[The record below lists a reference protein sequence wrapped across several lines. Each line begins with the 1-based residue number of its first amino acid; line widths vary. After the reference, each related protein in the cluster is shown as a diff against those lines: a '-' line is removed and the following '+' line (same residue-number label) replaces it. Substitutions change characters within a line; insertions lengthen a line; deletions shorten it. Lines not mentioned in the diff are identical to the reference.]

1 MRIQHTTYR
10 KIIALLILLSSV
22 SSLFAQSKTYHV
34 TAEATSGGDGLS
46 WDKAITLTEALN
58 LAKAGDEIWVK
69 GYEDIT
75 GHIYKAPE
83 GGFVLPSGVAMYGG
97 FEGKETNK
105 NALPTGRHKY
115 QMKYQTALV
124 GDINTNDKASQ
135 QLIIYP
141 ENTTRTDNATHV
153 LTLQMG
159 VTPGNT
165 NENNAPTI
173 VSGFLIAAGNASGEN
188 TSANG
193 RGGGIYVVNNSNGGN
208 AQSRFFRI
216 SQCNF
221 ANNYGMRGGAIYV
234 DKSCTNPQ
242 SAISYCSFFNN
253 VAGKRGTSENEG
265 GGMWIDGTATVYN
278 CNINNNTNGGIRL
291 SKTSKIVNCS
301 VIANTVSAVD
311 LTAAGASGSDGG
323 GAVYNTV
330 LWHCTTLCK
339 NDTRPVF
346 KSCAFS
352 EVESADGKDANG
364 NVRISIQNHTTKPA
378 PWFVQSVVNL
388 GYDFSF
394 SSNLKQL
401 INTSFRFE
409 ETSALYGAGDLQYY
423 QNYIEKSNL
432 EATGSTDVRGKKR
445 YESSSIDIGAYEY
458 ERLMA
463 GRIRYVMQ
471 NRQGTGDGSSWA
483 NAMDDIQKA
492 INDLAE
498 DANGMKG
505 EVWVAEGT
513 YEIKNRIAEAQNAP
527 TSLLM
532 KDGISVY
539 GSFKGNET
547 SRAQRIA
554 ASTDLKEP
562 WSWHYKSTIKGNGYE
577 STTWSPTDEEWKVTS
592 SSYHVVWF
600 APLPDG
606 GQAFSDNVYLEGFII
621 EGGAYQE
628 TNDKKFEPDCGAGVY
643 MNDPNAKLRYC
654 IVRNCNPGI
663 KDTENKTPRGGG
675 IYCRNGMTEGNLV
688 YNCSAY
694 MGGGIYIDDA
704 GFVTR
709 SMVTNCSANMGAG
722 VYLKGDATDPNKAYY
737 QILATSVV
745 SNNTSTRNGAV
756 YVDGHGLVINNTI
769 TNNYTTN
776 TSDAADKESSN
787 TGGVYIKKKGL
798 IANNIIWNNSLLQ
811 STSNSNHQAARAQ
824 VYAASPTKETVQ
836 FYNNAISD
844 VNAAIWN
851 NTYQV
856 GTTAINNYYS
866 GMGFEQIQGTQFSTK
881 EDFNNKRGVITD
893 KTEVDYFWEVK
904 QGTRLRNIGISYAL
918 LPSAYL
924 YQPQIDLNGKPFS
937 FTPSTGAYMPDN
949 HDIVFELNTTAKRL
963 RIYYDRSRELV
974 EGTGQS
980 WEKSYTSSAVDEV
993 IDYLATI
1000 QDGDTVNVVEKGSTT
1015 KTKFTINKADGYQF
1029 EICAREGIFAPKTAY
1044 VNEESDAKS
1053 CTFRIQPTVLPLTL
1067 YAGYPAYSEKKNPD
1081 DSDRNPILYRTEVNG
1096 NMEGS
1101 ELSDGLYHLVRIEAG
1116 ANVTID
1122 GYVFTHAYAAG
1133 KAYMPYGG
1141 GALIGSVDQINDPT
1155 TVKFKNCIFE
1165 NNTAMNGAALATM
1178 PDAENV
1184 NLELENCVI
1193 NNNTSKDL
1201 HNQNPSEL
1209 PSIIYLNKS
1218 NGSNNSLTL
1227 NHVSIINNEG
1237 VAPDYNLVQQTSYA
1251 VGNKLYI
1258 NGAWEGSKCNNT
1270 IDINT
1275 LGKDGAMNFSNP
1287 TKEVGAKMVGNVY
1300 FGGYAAFRPL
1310 TSSIEAGKII
1320 NSAASSTTTK
1330 DMTGEERNLGGAP
1343 DLGAYEAL
1351 LPKDG
1356 HVIYVRSY
1364 NTEWIENN
1372 ATDKEQ
1378 IDGSPNFNLLNDD
1391 TSGKVYNGTSWDAAI
1406 HGNAVCDLNQL
1417 EANDNNFYIRLED
1430 GKMMA
1435 ATKDVR
1441 AYSVYQK
1448 PTSWKNNTGIYADN
1462 YYGPISGH
1470 YSHFMVNGFIN
1481 DYLKDNTNADLY
1493 WNVYQGNTNHKDK
1506 YSDKDFNL
1514 INNDR
1519 KERYV
1524 SGLQFAV
1531 EKAAKYN
1538 EEHKNESGFIPKE
1551 VWVGAGVYT
1560 DYKGFVIRNGVKVY
1574 GGFPHEGNPNMDDR
1588 LPLLSQYIPARGDKK
1603 DKKKSDYET
1612 ILQIRKES
1620 PVKRDN
1626 NDVLQ
1631 HNMETE
1637 INNRNVE
1644 RHYVLY
1650 QPDVCVP
1657 TWHVVGDSSTITQ
1670 ANSYRFIKNNSSHPY
1685 YENYQGNS
1693 ANAPYNVNIYKQ
1705 YENVKWD
1712 GFTIRHG
1719 YIINY
1724 QANRD
1729 GGPGVR
1735 VFDNVELE
1743 NLVIVN
1749 NLNHGYRV
1757 RGGGLYMD
1765 GQNSKISNSY
1775 QLNNYATNANSV
1787 SKAQVPDDTFKKNK
1801 SKYGNQDVYGGGAYM
1816 IVGTGFNMVVAKNR
1830 VMGTTESGGGI
1841 FIESATFYNNTVA
1854 YNMVENKNE
1863 GSGIMQWSNAETG
1876 INSSLSL
1883 YNCIIYGNIKR
1894 NGGTNYQ
1901 VGSTSVNTFKTP
1913 HSCYLPSCT
1922 DALNNIFKKDS
1933 KNIISSVNPFADGEN
1948 AKNTLDFRLAAE
1960 SKCLNAGTE
1969 DLKQN
1974 GEAKIASLPS
1984 KDMDF
1989 TNRIKDCTV
1998 DIGAYEADNTEN
2010 IAAEAKT
2017 NTAGIVDY
2025 IYYVTSNGY
2034 GNRSGDSPKNAACA
2048 DKLQS
2053 VLTAAGKLFEEKNKG
2068 ITDNAKKSKVY
2079 VKVAGYQADENGDR
2093 FVYHAN
2099 TLADPNDPQSYT
2111 FLIPN
2116 GVWLMGGYNEGT
2128 QKNGVPDPKTYN
2140 WDNDQRDCINE
2151 YQTLLS
2157 AKTEVKA
2164 GSTVTQ
2170 EVNGYHTVCFGK
2182 WPTGELDDY
2191 NTTAI
2196 EYRAVIDG
2204 CHLIDGNA
2212 SDVAGFKSM
2221 GGAAVVPKKAH
2232 VRNCLITG
2240 CEATKGGALSL
2251 LKGGMVS
2258 GSVILNNKAQE
2269 GGAIYAP
2276 RTTSQIEEEK
2286 DFHAYVISCTIVKN
2300 DATIGGGIY
2309 QEDNTL
2315 IGGNSVIW
2323 GNTAQT
2329 DNNISGKVDFL
2340 SEDYLQGTG
2349 SGSLTTQFYPYNYC
2363 FVEKMS
2369 LPANM
2374 MNTEMSSDWESYFK
2388 NQTYYVPRAYSPL
2401 IGNGVDKSYVEAWKD
2416 YGISDYDITGKTRT
2430 LSERQTA
2437 GAFALE
2443 LPIFDTTK
2451 LLKRLFVSQEGGEL
2465 VNDENIQK
2473 YYGRSFLTP
2482 FNSLDAALDYI
2493 KEAREKNVA
2502 TEATH
2507 FEILMTGGTYKPGKM
2522 RKDKDLSPDQN
2533 TIDRR
2538 LQSFTIPVNVDIFGS
2553 FSVNDPYSSTP
2564 VDPKTGKETGGKFT
2578 SLGDKTL
2585 EADGDIKTIL
2595 EDRNKDH
2602 MTDNNKNGLIEPWEF
2617 QNPTILSGDIKAS
2630 EKERNVYHVVY
2641 SNAESTGTSSSQNNE
2656 VVLDGITIMNGETMT
2671 ELKSIEGENKIA
2683 EIGRGGGI
2691 YTNRVNYTLNRCR
2704 LMKNSGLHGGAIYAN
2719 NASLDIIGSTISG
2732 NRDVSEKASQD
2743 KIALPGKGGAIYLY
2757 LTESKNGN
2765 LHIINSLLANNDVT
2779 CGKITSTESSQGGA
2793 IYIRRA
2799 DDASTMTAGYQD
2811 AYIVNSLIV
2820 NNKAK
2825 EDGAIHVENEVSGTI
2840 TPILYNT
2847 AIWGNESTGNS
2858 VLLKR
2863 EHMRNCAWDELPE
2876 STASTANDGNI
2887 KLNKENIA
2895 SDGPRFTEPTTI
2907 KGYEGYKLDAK
2918 WNPQAISVLTDAGD
2932 GKKKADDTYE
2942 KGKEGK
2948 YFDWWYKHEDRLDDY
2963 GYPSEYIRSANSSKE
2978 YFRYV
2983 GPKDEKGVVTEKPI
2997 DIGMY
3002 EFQYVL
3008 KFTDL
3013 ERVYIG
3019 MTQEGEGDGSS
3030 WANQST
3036 DLRGAIIAMANPSGN
3051 ASTGTGTGITSKRQ
3065 VFVRGGTYYSP
3076 TYSSGDAFSLFVNN
3090 ADKAQ
3095 YIESIELVGGCTG
3108 KKING
3113 KEEQDFSNPSVL
3125 VENPTKVNET
3135 KNLLNITTNGKP
3147 VTISGFTFINISN
3160 QEDYGVGINAVN
3172 NLTADGN
3179 TAATLKVHHC
3189 AFRYNNKAGMLA
3201 ENKDANSAL
3210 KLWNVLFADGKG
3222 DGIIINNGKS
3232 DITNATFVN
3241 NNGTAV
3247 STTSVYN
3254 SVAWKNKDQAKLNFK
3269 DHYNVI
3275 IDKNVVNGDVLNGPN
3290 FVDPEH
3296 GDYRIRPSLL
3306 LLNQGNNEK
3315 YCQAVGLTEAGHEID
3330 YPATLAAEKD
3340 LGNTA
3345 RLIGSNIDIGAYE
3358 CDTEMKSIIYVKSV
3372 LTNGTG
3378 ESWDNPTND
3387 LQGAI
3392 NLAELYAN
3400 KHAGEYGYVFVDRNL
3415 KADNVNISMPGVK
3428 MFGSMRE
3435 ETSSE
3440 TGTEAIVN
3448 DLLSQR
3454 KGIIESSSQ
3463 STINGLTL
3471 NNTTTGSET
3480 RMCLVDGFK
3489 VSGNVSLKGNSML
3502 STSIIDGNISGDA
3515 NGMLYNS
3522 LALGTVENV
3531 KSVNVTASG
3540 ALSSTTGS
3548 AANRA
3553 SVNTYNK
3560 PVNTYNKYVKDEYW
3574 KFQLDETSGD
3584 INANADATATNECI
3598 DKVMHRHDLAG
3609 NKRIRDNVDNGCFE
3623 TWYLTNDAEANMTDY
3638 PHGKSVV
3645 YVMTEDKEL
3654 KLDNGF
3660 YTETNPFCP
3669 GFLLLKHHAGLR
3681 GNNSYVNLTNFAV
3694 ERNLKKGTNF
3704 FSMPFKATKMEVSG
3718 FENPETSGVIA
3729 YYYNAATRAKYDY
3742 KFGKTNSEAWIRGV
3756 DNQRNFTAGFR
3767 MDATEAK
3774 TVRFYGTS
3782 YTEKDGR
3789 TNRSLLD
3796 KITLVQNN
3804 NQQPWSSSNGGG
3816 LKFTHKENM
3825 GWNLFGSPYL
3835 CAMNYSDMEYG
3846 RVIYQYDDN
3855 DKDKGNDND
3864 NDNDNDNGIYKA
3876 INTDGIKTGYI
3887 PAMDAVFTQT
3897 ATLDNSEIVIVEH
3910 SPARAKTAYQATK
3923 ALNIAITQNDR
3934 ISRASNG
3941 SPVDDQ
3947 LQLNAVP
3954 AQEAK
3959 SDFDLGSDGVKWMT
3973 SQNAQIYA
3981 TRNGGRYSLLSAISI
3996 DAEQSI
4002 GISLPETG
4010 EYTISIPEE
4019 CDASEYETVWLK
4031 DKETGKAID
4040 LKEGDYRFHASQA
4053 GEQNHRFTISF
4064 NRMATDM
4071 KSDISIQSI
4080 GFRTIVLKGLQ
4091 PNDLISVYA
4100 ADGVLALQKKAKA
4113 EKEQVRTAIQG
4124 NVIVEVTRGGKQ
4136 MAVRK
4141 IALK

>member
-1 MRIQHTTYR
+1 MRKLYPTYC
-10 KIIALLILLSSV
+10 KLIATLLLLGCSIALS
-22 SSLFAQSKTYHV
+22 AQGKTYHV
-34 TAEATSGGDGLS
+34 KVKSEITASGGDGLS
-46 WDKAITLTEALN
+46 WENAITLENALS

-97 FEGKETNK
+97 FAGEETIK
-105 NALPTGRHKY
+105 NDLPTGRHKY

-124 GDINTNDKASQ
+124 GDIATNDKASQ

-141 ENTTRTDNATHV
+141 ENTTRSDNAPHV

-159 VTPGNT
+159 VTKDNT
-165 NENNAPTI
+165 NDGNKPTI
-173 VSGFLIAAGNASGEN
+173 VSGFLIAAGNAKGAN

-193 RGGGIYVVNNSNGGN
+193 RGGGIYVVNNSNDGN

-234 DKSCTNPQ
+234 DNSCTNQQ
-242 SAISYCSFFNN
+242 SAISYCSIFNN

-291 SKTSKIVNCS
+291 SNTSKIVNCS

-311 LTAAGASGSDGG
+311 LTTAGASGSDGG

-364 NVRISIQNHTTKPA
+364 NVHISIQNHTTKPA

-513 YEIKNRIAEAQNAP
+513 YKIKNRIAEAQNAP

-539 GSFKGNET
+539 GSFKGDEK
-547 SRAQRIA
+547 SRADRIA

-628 TNDKKFEPDCGAGVY
+628 TNDKKFKPDCGAGVY

-663 KDTENKTPRGGG
+663 KDTKNKTPRGGG

-866 GMGFEQIQGTQFSTK
+866 GMGFKQGGADTPFYTT
-881 EDFNNKRGVITD
+881 ENFNNKRGVITD
-893 KTEVDYFWEVK
+893 KTKINYFWELK

-949 HDIVFELNTTAKRL
+949 HDIVFELNKATKRL

-1000 QDGDTVNVVEKGSTT
+1000 QDGEKVNVVEKGSTT
-1015 KTKFTINKADGYQF
+1015 KTEFTINKADGYQF

-1081 DSDRNPILYRTEVNG
+1081 DSDRNPTLYRTEVNG
-1096 NMEGS
+1096 NIEGS
-1101 ELSDGLYHLVRIEAG
+1101 ELSDGLYHLIRIEAG

-1122 GYVFTHAYAAG
+1122 GYAFSHAYAAG

-1155 TVKFKNCIFE
+1155 TVKFRNCIFE

-1300 FGGYAAFRPL
+1300 YGGYAFFRPL

-1320 NSAASSTTTK
+1320 NSAASSKTTK

-1351 LPKDG
+1351 LPENG
-1356 HVIYVRSY
+1356 RVIYVRSY

-1378 IDGSPNFNLLNDD
+1378 IDGSPNFDLLNDD
-1391 TSGKVYNGTSWDAAI
+1391 TSGKVYNGTSWDTAI

-1417 EANDNNFYIRLED
+1417 EANDNNFYVRLAD

-1435 ATKDVR
+1435 ATKNESG
-1441 AYSVYQK
+1441 AYSDYQK

-1560 DYKGFVIRNGVKVY
+1560 DYKGFVIRDGVKVY

-1620 PVKRDN
+1620 PVYRDN

-1631 HNMETE
+1631 HNMKTE
-1637 INNRNVE
+1637 IDTRKVE

-1685 YENYQGNS
+1685 YANYQGNS

-1922 DALNNIFKKDS
+1922 DELNKIFKKDQ
-1933 KNIISSVNPFADGEN
+1933 KNIISSVNPFADGDN

-2034 GNRSGDSPKNAACA
+2034 GNRSGNSPANAACA

-2053 VLTAAGKLFEEKNKG
+2053 VLTAAGKLFEEKNKD
-2068 ITDNAKKSKVY
+2068 ITDNNKKSKVS

-2140 WDNDQRDCINE
+2140 WDNDQRNCISE
-2151 YQTLLS
+2151 YQTILS

-2212 SDVAGFKSM
+2212 SDKAGFKSM

-2251 LKGGMVS
+2251 LKGSMVS

-2286 DFHAYVISCTIVKN
+2286 DFHAYVISCTITKN
-2300 DATIGGGIY
+2300 KATIGGGIY

-2329 DNNISGKVDFL
+2329 DNNISGKVDIL

-2349 SGSLTTQFYPYNYC
+2349 SLTTKFYPYNYC

-2374 MNTEMSSDWESYFK
+2374 MNTEMTSDWESYFK
-2388 NQTYYVPRAYSPL
+2388 DQNYYVPRAYSPL

-2416 YGISDYDITGKTRT
+2416 YGISDYDITGKTRAM
-2430 LSERQTA
+2430 SERQTA

-2443 LPIFDTTK
+2443 LPTFDKNK
-2451 LLKRLFVSQEGGEL
+2451 LLTRLFVSQEGGEL
-2465 VNDENIQK
+2465 VYDADIQK

-2493 KEAREKNVA
+2493 NEAREKKVA

-2522 RKDKDLSPDQN
+2522 RKKENISTGQTN
-2533 TIDRR
+2533 IDRR
-2538 LQSFTIPVNVDIFGS
+2538 LQSFTIPANVDIFGS
-2553 FSVNDPYSSTP
+2553 FSVEDNYSS
-2564 VDPKTGKETGGKFT
+2564 DPEGTAEAQRFT
-2578 SLGDKTL
+2578 SLGNKTL
-2585 EADGDIKTIL
+2585 RPNLDIKVIL
-2595 EDRNKDH
+2595 SERNKNH
-2602 MTDNNKNGLIEPWEF
+2602 MADNNKNGLIEPWEF

-2630 EKERNVYHVVY
+2630 ETERNVYHVVY
-2641 SNAESTGTSSSQNNE
+2641 SNAKSSLNNE

-2671 ELKSIEGENKIA
+2671 ELKTMEGVDEEVA

-2691 YTNRVNYTLNRCR
+2691 YTNRMNYTLNRCR

-2779 CGKITSTESSQGGA
+2779 CGKITESSQGGA

-2799 DDASTMTAGYQD
+2799 DDAGSMKPGYQD

-2825 EDGAIHVENEVSGTI
+2825 QDGAIHVENEVNGTI

-2847 AIWGNESTGNS
+2847 AIWGNESTGTGNS

-2863 EHMRNCAWDELPE
+2863 EHMNNCAWDELPE
-2876 STASTANDGNI
+2876 STTSTTNDGNI

-2932 GKKKADDTYE
+2932 GKKDAKDAYVE
-2942 KGKEGK
+2942 GQEGK
-2948 YFDWWYKHEDRLDDY
+2948 YWDWWSKHEARLNDY

-2983 GPKDEKGVVTEKPI
+2983 GPKDEKGEVTDKPI

-3113 KEEQDFSNPSVL
+3113 KEEQDFSNPSIL

-3147 VTISGFTFINISN
+3147 VTISGFTFTNKSN
-3160 QEDYGVGINAVN
+3160 QEDYGVGIKAMVN
-3172 NLTADGN
+3172 NVQAGTGKEMVIHHCSFRHNKGIALDIDN
-3179 TAATLKVHHC
+3179 TA
-3189 AFRYNNKAGMLA
+3189 
-3201 ENKDANSAL
+3201 
-3210 KLWNVLFADGKG
+3210 KLGTRMWNILFADG
-3222 DGIIINNGKS
+3222 DNDAIRLNDSQSMHFVNV
-3232 DITNATFVN
+3232 TFVKN
-3241 NNGTAV
+3241 RLKAIDDTNRLKAIDGTAN
-3247 STTSVYN
+3247 VYN
-3254 SVAWKNKDQAKLNFK
+3254 SLAWLNGDNSIK
-3269 DHYNVI
+3269 EGADRYNVVFP
-3275 IDKNVVNGDVLNGPN
+3275 DDVKNGDVLKGPN
-3290 FVDPEH
+3290 FVDPEKE
-3296 GDYRIRPSLL
+3296 DYRIRPSLL
-3306 LLNQGNNEK
+3306 LLDKGSNTK
-3315 YCQAVGLTEAGHEID
+3315 YID
-3330 YPATLAAEKD
+3330 NTDLKKESTDAETFAKEKD

-3435 ETSSE
+3435 ETRSK
-3440 TGTEAIVN
+3440 TGTTETEKTEVIVN

-3463 STINGLTL
+3463 SAIIGLTL
-3471 NNTTTGSET
+3471 NNATTGTEN

-3522 LALGTVENV
+3522 LALGTMENV
-3531 KSVNVTASG
+3531 KAVNVTASG
-3540 ALSSTTGS
+3540 KLPDTSDY
-3548 AANRA
+3548 AANR
-3553 SVNTYNK
+3553 S
-3560 PVNTYNKYVKDEYW
+3560 PVTTDNKYVKDEYW
-3574 KFQLDETSGD
+3574 KYQLDETD
-3584 INANADATATNECI
+3584 NDNINQHDANVDGNPTKACI
-3598 DKVMHRHDLAG
+3598 TQVMHNHDLAG

-3623 TWYLTNDAEANMTDY
+3623 TWYLTGNDVAVANKADY

-3660 YTETNPFCP
+3660 YTETNPFSP

-3694 ERNLKKGTNF
+3694 ERNLKAGTNF
-3704 FSMPFKATKMEVSG
+3704 FSMPFKATNMEVEG
-3718 FENPETSGVIA
+3718 TNNPANGGVIA

-3742 KFGKTNSEAWIRGV
+3742 KFEPGEKSEAWVRGV
-3756 DNQRNFTAGFR
+3756 DNQRNFSSGFR
-3767 MDATEAK
+3767 MDANGDK

-3835 CAMNYSDMEYG
+3835 CAMNYGDMEYG
-3846 RVIYQYDDN
+3846 RVIYQYDDVN
-3855 DKDKGNDND
+3855 RS
-3864 NDNDNDNGIYKA
+3864 YKT
-3876 INTDGIKTGYI
+3876 INTYDSNTGNSTDGYI

-3897 ATLDNSEIVIVEH
+3897 ATLANSENVIVEH
-3910 SPARAKTAYQATK
+3910 SDAKATTAYAETR
-3923 ALNIAITQNDR
+3923 ALDIAITQNDR

-3959 SDFDLGSDGVKWMT
+3959 SDFDLGSDGVKWMA

-4010 EYTISIPEE
+4010 EYSISIPEE

-4136 MAVRK
+4136 VAVRK

>member
-1 MRIQHTTYR
+1 MRIHHTIYR
-10 KIIALLILLSSV
+10 KIIAALILLSCV
-22 SSLFAQSKTYHV
+22 NPLFAQDSKTYHV
-34 TAEATSGGDGLS
+34 TAEATDGGDGLS
-46 WDKAITLTEALN
+46 WEKAITLTDALS

-97 FEGKETNK
+97 FKGDETIK
-105 NALPTGRHKY
+105 NNLPTGRHKY

-124 GDINTNDKASQ
+124 GDIDTNDQASQ

-141 ENTTRTDNATHV
+141 ENTTRSDNATHV

-159 VTPGNT
+159 VTPDNT
-165 NENNAPTI
+165 NDGNKPTI
-173 VSGFLIAAGNASGEN
+173 VSGFLIAAGNASGAN

-193 RGGGIYVVNNSNGGN
+193 RGGGIYVVNNSNDGN

-234 DKSCTNPQ
+234 DNSCTNQQ

-253 VAGKRGTSENEG
+253 VAGKRGASDNEG

-291 SKTSKIVNCS
+291 SSTSKIVNCS

-311 LTAAGASGSDGG
+311 LTTAGASGSDGG

-401 INTSFRFE
+401 FNTSFRFE

-463 GRIRYVMQ
+463 GRIRYVMP
-471 NRQGTGDGSSWA
+471 NRVGKGDGSSWE

-539 GSFKGNET
+539 GSFKGDEK
-547 SRAQRIA
+547 SRAERIA

-562 WSWHYKSTIKGNGYE
+562 WSWHYPSIIKGNGYE

-606 GQAFSDNVYLEGFII
+606 GQAFSDNVYLEGFTI

-628 TNDKKFEPDCGAGVY
+628 TNDPKFYPDCGAGVY
-643 MNDPNAKLRYC
+643 MDDPNAKLRYC

-949 HDIVFELNTTAKRL
+949 HDIVFELNKTDKRL

-980 WEKSYTSSAVDEV
+980 WANSYTSSAVDEV

-1000 QDGDTVNVVEKGSTT
+1000 QEGDTVNVVEKGSTT
-1015 KTKFTINKADGYQF
+1015 KTKFTINKKDGYQF

-1067 YAGYPAYSEKKNPD
+1067 YAGYPAYSEKEDPT

-1096 NMEGS
+1096 NIEGS

-1193 NNNTSKDL
+1193 NNNTSQDINEQQL
-1201 HNQNPSEL
+1201 TEW

-1218 NGSNNSLTL
+1218 EGSKNQLTL
-1227 NHVSIINNEG
+1227 KHVTIINNIG
-1237 VAPDYNLVQQTSYA
+1237 LAPETKDLGSTSYA
-1251 VGNKLYI
+1251 AGNVVIYQSKTI
-1258 NGAWEGSKCNNT
+1258 EGSTANNS
-1270 IDINT
+1270 IYPINT
-1275 LGKDGAMNFSNP
+1275 LGENGAKNFSNP
-1287 TKEVGAKMVGNVY
+1287 TKEVGAKMAGNVY
-1300 FGGYAAFRPL
+1300 YGGYAFFRPL

-1320 NSAASSTTTK
+1320 NSAASCTTTK

-1351 LPKDG
+1351 LPEYG
-1356 HVIYVRSY
+1356 RVIYVRSY
-1364 NTEWIENN
+1364 NTEYISQENSN
-1372 ATDKEQ
+1372 DDDQ
-1378 IDGSPNFNLLNDD
+1378 DGKPNFNLLKD
-1391 TSGKVYNGTSWDAAI
+1391 TNIKYDGTSWDKAI
-1406 HGNAVCDLNQL
+1406 IGNAMCDNNI
-1417 EANDNNFYIRLED
+1417 ERKGNNFYVTENGNLLNTTIGNE
-1430 GKMMA
+1430 
-1435 ATKDVR
+1435 
-1441 AYSVYQK
+1441 AYSQDGRKYRSK
-1448 PTSWKNNTGIYADN
+1448 TDSYGGFWKN
-1462 YYGPISGH
+1462 SGNLQNQDSTALEKP
-1470 YSHFMVNGFIN
+1470 YNKI
-1481 DYLKDNTNADLY
+1481 TNNRD
-1493 WNVYQGNTNHKDK
+1493 
-1506 YSDKDFNL
+1506 
-1514 INNDR
+1514 
-1519 KERYV
+1519 ERYI
-1524 SGLQFAV
+1524 SGLQYAV
-1531 EKAAKYN
+1531 ERAAEQNKNLKAG
-1538 EEHKNESGFIPKE
+1538 EEPVV
-1551 VWVGAGVYT
+1551 VWVGAGIYT
-1560 DYKGFVIRNGVKVY
+1560 DYKGFVIRDKVKVY
-1574 GGFPHEGNPNMDDR
+1574 GGFPYEGYPNESDR
-1588 LPLLSQYIPARGDKK
+1588 HPLLSQYVPARKEYENLDKTK
-1603 DKKKSDYET
+1603 YET

-1620 PVKRDN
+1620 PVYFTASSKEMWYQENKPEDGSKYEYTKTLI
-1626 NDVLQ
+1626 DKK
-1631 HNMETE
+1631 ET
-1637 INNRNVE
+1637 E

-1650 QPDVCVP
+1650 QPDVCLP
-1657 TWHVVGDSSTITQ
+1657 TWSPSGD
-1670 ANSYRFIKNNSSHPY
+1670 
-1685 YENYQGNS
+1685 GNS
-1693 ANAPYNVNIYKQ
+1693 LRTDGNAVRYKGDLKDKKYYKN
-1705 YENVKWD
+1705 YEYAKWD
-1712 GFTIRHG
+1712 GFSVRHG

-1724 QANRD
+1724 PGANRD
-1729 GGPGVR
+1729 GGAGVR
-1735 VFDNVELE
+1735 VFRGVELE
-1743 NLVIVN
+1743 NLIIVN
-1749 NLNHGYRV
+1749 NFNHGSRV

-1765 GQNSKISNSY
+1765 GENSKISNSY
-1775 QLNNYATNANSV
+1775 LLRNLSYANS
-1787 SKAQVPDDTFKKNK
+1787 SE
-1801 SKYGNQDVYGGGAYM
+1801 SYGGGAYM
-1816 IVGTGFNMVVAKNR
+1816 IQGTGYNLVVANNR
-1830 VMGTTESGGGI
+1830 CYNGKSWGGGI
-1841 FIESATFYNNTVA
+1841 FLESAKFYNNTIA
-1854 YNMVENKNE
+1854 YNMST
-1863 GSGIMQWSNAETG
+1863 SGTG
-1876 INSSLSL
+1876 IYHWQDNNTGIDSQLSL
-1883 YNCIIYGNIKR
+1883 YNCIIYDNYNNDKSITDQVNSAASDKMNPSHNCYMNSGNINNKFQESYGNFTGTKAQAFPFEDQTYESGHEGNFR
-1894 NGGTNYQ
+1894 FRNARLKNNFRLNESDGLDGNKCLNGGTTE
-1901 VGSTSVNTFKTP
+1901 VGNGII
-1913 HSCYLPSCT
+1913 LPET
-1922 DALNNIFKKDS
+1922 
-1933 KNIISSVNPFADGEN
+1933 
-1948 AKNTLDFRLAAE
+1948 
-1960 SKCLNAGTE
+1960 
-1969 DLKQN
+1969 
-1974 GEAKIASLPS
+1974 
-1984 KDMDF
+1984 DMDY
-1989 TNRIKDCTV
+1989 TNRIKDCAI
-1998 DIGAYEADNTEN
+1998 DIGAYEADNTAN
-2010 IAAEAKT
+2010 IAPQEKT
-2017 NTAGIVDY
+2017 DGAGIVDY
-2025 IYYVTSNGY
+2025 IYYVTQNGW
-2034 GNRSGDSPKNAACA
+2034 GNRSGNSPKNAACA

-2053 VLTAAGKLFEEKNKG
+2053 VLTAAGKLFEEKNQG
-2068 ITDNAKKSKVY
+2068 ITDNDKKHKVY
-2079 VKVAGYQADENGDR
+2079 VKVAGYQADENGNR

-2099 TLADPNDPQSYT
+2099 TLADPKDPQSYT

-2128 QKNGVPDPKTYN
+2128 QKNGEPIEGTYN

-2212 SDVAGFKSM
+2212 SDKAGFKSM

-2251 LKGGMVS
+2251 LKGSMVS

-2329 DNNISGKVDFL
+2329 DNNISGKVDLL
-2340 SEDYLQGTG
+2340 SADYLQGTG
-2349 SGSLTTQFYPYNYC
+2349 SLTTKFYPYNYC

-2465 VNDENIQK
+2465 VNDEDIQK

-2585 EADGDIKTIL
+2585 KADGDIKTIL

-2732 NRDVSEKASQD
+2732 NRDVSEKANQD
-2743 KIALPGKGGAIYLY
+2743 KIVLPGKGGAIYLY

-2799 DDASTMTAGYQD
+2799 DDAGSMKPGYQD

-2820 NNKAK
+2820 NNKAMQ
-2825 EDGAIHVENEVSGTI
+2825 DGAIHVENEVSGTI

-2847 AIWGNESTGNS
+2847 AIWGNESTGKS

-2863 EHMRNCAWDELPE
+2863 EHMNNCAWDELPE

-2932 GKKKADDTYE
+2932 GRKDANVANET
-2942 KGKEGK
+2942 GK
-2948 YFDWWYKHEDRLDDY
+2948 YLDWWSKHNTRLSKY
-2963 GYPSEYIRSANSSKE
+2963 GYPSEYIRSANISKE
-2978 YFRYV
+2978 YYRYV
-2983 GPKDEKGVVTEKPI
+2983 GPKNEIGEVTDKPI

-3013 ERVYIG
+3013 EKVYIG

-3051 ASTGTGTGITSKRQ
+3051 SSAGTGTGITSKRQ

-3147 VTISGFTFINISN
+3147 VTISGFTFTNMSN
-3160 QEDYGVGINAVN
+3160 QKDYGVGINAMVN
-3172 NLTADGN
+3172 NNQAGTGEKMRL
-3179 TAATLKVHHC
+3179 HHC
-3189 AFRYNNKAGMLA
+3189 AFRENNGTGMVV
-3201 ENKDANSAL
+3201 NNQKGYGINM
-3210 KLWNVLFADGKG
+3210 WNVLFADGKA
-3222 DGIIINNGKS
+3222 NGLTIYGS
-3232 DITNATFVN
+3232 QSADITNATFVCN
-3241 NNGTAV
+3241 KDTAV
-3247 STTSVYN
+3247 SGTDNVYN
-3254 SVAWKNKDQAKLNFK
+3254 SVAWKNGSQDLNKDIK
-3269 DHYNVI
+3269 YN
-3275 IDKNVVNGDVLNGPN
+3275 NVVIDRTIENGNVLNGPN
-3290 FVDPEH
+3290 FVDPTNC
-3296 GDYRIRPSLL
+3296 DYRIRPSLL

-3315 YCQAVGLTEAGHEID
+3315 YCQAVGLTEEGHEID

-3345 RLIGSNIDIGAYE
+3345 RLIGEKIDIGAYE

-3435 ETSSE
+3435 ETRSK
-3440 TGTEAIVN
+3440 TGTTETEKTEVIVN

-3463 STINGLTL
+3463 SAIIGLTL
-3471 NNTTTGSET
+3471 NNATTGTEN

-3489 VSGNVSLKGNSML
+3489 VSGNVSLQGNSML

-3531 KSVNVTASG
+3531 KSVNVTAAKVLPEISG
-3540 ALSSTTGS
+3540 N
-3548 AANRA
+3548 AANRD
-3553 SVNTYNK
+3553 SVT
-3560 PVNTYNKYVKDEYW
+3560 TDNKYVKDDYW
-3574 KFQLDETSGD
+3574 KYQLDETD
-3584 INANADATATNECI
+3584 NDNINQHDANVDGNPTKACI
-3598 DKVMHRHDLAG
+3598 DKVMHDHDLAG
-3609 NKRIRDNVDNGCFE
+3609 NKRIRDKVDNGCFE
-3623 TWYLTNDAEANMTDY
+3623 TWYLTNDATANQDDY

-3654 KLDNGF
+3654 KLDNTF
-3660 YTETNPFCP
+3660 YTETNPFSP

-3694 ERNLKKGTNF
+3694 ERNLKAGTNF
-3704 FSMPFKATKMEVSG
+3704 FSMPFKATNMEVEG
-3718 FENPETSGVIA
+3718 ANNPADGSVTA

-3742 KFGKTNSEAWIRGV
+3742 KFVQSKSKAWVRGV

-3835 CAMNYSDMEYG
+3835 CAMNYSDMEYD
-3846 RVIYQYDDN
+3846 RIIYQYDDN
-3855 DKDKGNDND
+3855 DKDKGN
-3864 NDNDNDNGIYKA
+3864 YKT
-3876 INTDGIKTGYI
+3876 INTYDSATGSTTDGYI

-3897 ATLDNSEIVIVEH
+3897 ATLDNSESVIVEH
-3910 SPARAKTAYQATK
+3910 SEAKATTAYAEPR
-3923 ALNIAITQNDR
+3923 ALDIAITQNSR
-3934 ISRASNG
+3934 TSRASNG
-3941 SPVDDQ
+3941 TPVDDQ

-3959 SDFDLGSDGVKWMT
+3959 SDFDLGSDGVKWMA

-4040 LKEGDYRFHASQA
+4040 LKEGDYRFHANQA

-4071 KSDISIQSI
+4071 KSDISIQAI

-4100 ADGVLALQKKAKA
+4100 TDGVLALQKKAKA
-4113 EKEQVRTAIQG
+4113 EQEQVRTAIQG

-4136 MAVRK
+4136 VAVRK

>member
-1 MRIQHTTYR
+1 MRKLYPTYC
-10 KIIALLILLSSV
+10 KLIATLLLLGCSIALS
-22 SSLFAQSKTYHV
+22 AQGKTYHV
-34 TAEATSGGDGLS
+34 KVDSEITTSGNDGLS
-46 WDKAITLTEALN
+46 WEKAITLTEALN

-75 GHIYKAPE
+75 GHIYKAPKE
-83 GGFVLPSGVAMYGG
+83 GFVLHSGVGMYGG
-97 FEGKETNK
+97 FAGDETIK
-105 NALPTGRHKY
+105 NNLPTGRHKY

-124 GDINTNDKASQ
+124 GDFNTNDKASQ

-141 ENTTRTDNATHV
+141 ENDTRTDNATHV

-159 VTPGNT
+159 VTKDNT
-165 NENNAPTI
+165 NDGNKPTI
-173 VSGFLIAAGNASGEN
+173 VSGFLIAAGNAKGDNS
-188 TSANG
+188 TSDG
-193 RGGGIYVVNNSNGGN
+193 RGGGIYVVNNSNDGN

-234 DKSCTNPQ
+234 DNSCTNQQ

-253 VAGKRGTSENEG
+253 VAGKRGASENEG

-291 SKTSKIVNCS
+291 SSTSKIVNCS

-352 EVESADGKDANG
+352 EVEPAGGKDANG
-364 NVRISIQNHTTKPA
+364 NVHISIQNHTTKPA

-423 QNYIEKSNL
+423 QNFIEKSNL

-463 GRIRYVMQ
+463 GRIRYVKQ
-471 NRQGTGDGSSWA
+471 KRVGKGDGSSWE

-539 GSFKGNET
+539 GSFKGDEK
-547 SRAQRIA
+547 SRADRIA

-562 WSWHYKSTIKGNGYE
+562 WSWHYPSTIKGNGYE

-628 TNDKKFEPDCGAGVY
+628 TNDKKFKPDCGAGVY

-704 GFVTR
+704 GLVTR

-722 VYLKGDATDPNKAYY
+722 VYLNGDATDPNKAYY

-856 GTTAINNYYS
+856 GTTALNNYYS
-866 GMGFEQIQGTQFSTK
+866 GMGFIQGDTDTPFCTT

-893 KTEVDYFWEVK
+893 KTEINYFWEVK

-949 HDIVFELNTTAKRL
+949 HNIVFELNKTDKRL

-980 WEKSYTSSAVDEV
+980 WENSYTSSAVDEV

-1000 QDGDTVNVVEKGSTT
+1000 QDGGTVNVVEKGSTT
-1015 KTKFTINKADGYQF
+1015 KTEFTINKKDGYQF

-1067 YAGYPAYSEKKNPD
+1067 YAGYPTYSENKNPD
-1081 DSDRNPILYRTEVNG
+1081 DSDRNPTLYRTEVNG
-1096 NMEGS
+1096 NIEGS

-1193 NNNTSKDL
+1193 NNNTSQDINEQQL
-1201 HNQNPSEL
+1201 TEW

-1218 NGSNNSLTL
+1218 EGSKNQLTL
-1227 NHVSIINNEG
+1227 KHVTIINNIG
-1237 VAPDYNLVQQTSYA
+1237 LAPATKDLGSTSYA
-1251 VGNKLYI
+1251 AGNVVIYQSKTI
-1258 NGAWEGSKCNNT
+1258 EGSTANNS
-1270 IDINT
+1270 IYSINT
-1275 LGKDGAMNFSNP
+1275 LGENGAKNFSNP

-1300 FGGYAAFRPL
+1300 YGGYAFFRPL

-1320 NSAASSTTTK
+1320 NSAASSTTTE

-1351 LPKDG
+1351 LPEYG
-1356 HVIYVRSY
+1356 RVIYVRSY
-1364 NTEWIENN
+1364 NTEYISQENSN
-1372 ATDKEQ
+1372 DDDQ
-1378 IDGSPNFNLLNDD
+1378 DGKPNFNLLKD
-1391 TSGKVYNGTSWDAAI
+1391 TDIKYDGTSWDKAI
-1406 HGNAVCDLNQL
+1406 IGNAMCDNTIERSGNKFYVTDNGILLNTTI
-1417 EANDNNFYIRLED
+1417 DNKE
-1430 GKMMA
+1430 
-1435 ATKDVR
+1435 
-1441 AYSVYQK
+1441 YSETGCKYRSE
-1448 PTSWKNNTGIYADN
+1448 TDSYGDFWKN
-1462 YYGPISGH
+1462 SGNLQNQKSTDWDT
-1470 YSHFMVNGFIN
+1470 YNQI
-1481 DYLKDNTNADLY
+1481 TNNRDEQY
-1493 WNVYQGNTNHKDK
+1493 
-1506 YSDKDFNL
+1506 
-1514 INNDR
+1514 I
-1519 KERYV
+1519 
-1524 SGLQFAV
+1524 SGLQYAV
-1531 EKAAKYN
+1531 EKAAKI
-1538 EEHKNESGFIPKE
+1538 NESLKPGEEPVV
-1551 VWVGAGVYT
+1551 VWVGAGIYT
-1560 DYKGFVIRNGVKVY
+1560 DYKGFVIRDKVKVY
-1574 GGFPHEGNPNMDDR
+1574 GGFPYEGYPNESDR
-1588 LPLLSQYIPARGDKK
+1588 HPLLSQYVPARKEYETLDKTK
-1603 DKKKSDYET
+1603 YET

-1620 PVKRDN
+1620 PVYFKNGDKEMWYQEKN
-1626 NDVLQ
+1626 PTDGSKYDYTKTL
-1631 HNMETE
+1631 M
-1637 INNRNVE
+1637 NRGNTE

-1650 QPDVCVP
+1650 QPDVCLP
-1657 TWHVVGDSSTITQ
+1657 TWSPSGDGNASRTDGNAVRYNKEKLID
-1670 ANSYRFIKNNSSHPY
+1670 NKY
-1685 YENYQGNS
+1685 Y
-1693 ANAPYNVNIYKQ
+1693 KD
-1705 YENVKWD
+1705 YEYAKWD
-1712 GFTIRHG
+1712 GFSVRHG

-1724 QANRD
+1724 PGANRD
-1729 GGPGVR
+1729 GGAGVR
-1735 VFDNVELE
+1735 VFRGVELE
-1743 NLVIVN
+1743 NLIIVN
-1749 NLNHGYRV
+1749 NFNHGSRV

-1765 GQNSKISNSY
+1765 GENSKISNSY
-1775 QLNNYATNANSV
+1775 LLRNLSYANS
-1787 SKAQVPDDTFKKNK
+1787 SE
-1801 SKYGNQDVYGGGAYM
+1801 SYGGGAYM
-1816 IVGTGFNMVVAKNR
+1816 IQGTGYNLVVANNR
-1830 VMGTTESGGGI
+1830 CYNGTCRGGGI
-1841 FIESATFYNNTVA
+1841 FLESAKFYNNTIA
-1854 YNMVENKNE
+1854 YNMATD
-1863 GSGIMQWSNAETG
+1863 GTG
-1876 INSSLSL
+1876 IYHWQDAKTGVASQLSL
-1883 YNCIIYGNIKR
+1883 YNCIIYDNYNNSKQITDQVNSAASDKMNPSHNCYMNSGNINDKFKESDGNFTGTKAQAFPFENQTYESGHEGNFRFR
-1894 NGGTNYQ
+1894 NARL
-1901 VGSTSVNTFKTP
+1901 K
-1913 HSCYLPSCT
+1913 
-1922 DALNNIFKKDS
+1922 NN
-1933 KNIISSVNPFADGEN
+1933 
-1948 AKNTLDFRLAAE
+1948 FRLAANSE
-1960 SKCLNAGTE
+1960 CLNAGTE
-1969 DLKQN
+1969 DLNQN

-2034 GNRSGDSPKNAACA
+2034 GNRSGNSPKNAACA

-2053 VLTAAGKLFEEKNKG
+2053 VLTAAGKLFQEKNKD
-2068 ITDNAKKSKVY
+2068 ITDNDKKHKVY
-2079 VKVAGYQADENGDR
+2079 VKVAGYQADENGNR

-2212 SDVAGFKSM
+2212 SDKAGFKSM

-2329 DNNISGKVDFL
+2329 DNNISGKVDIL
-2340 SEDYLQGTG
+2340 SEDYLQDTG

-2374 MNTEMSSDWESYFK
+2374 MNTEMTSDWESYFK
-2388 NQTYYVPRAYSPL
+2388 DETYYVPRAYSPL
-2401 IGNGVDKSYVEAWKD
+2401 IGNGVDKAYIEAWKK

-2430 LSERQTA
+2430 LIERQTA
-2437 GAFALE
+2437 GAFALK
-2443 LPIFDTTK
+2443 LPTFDTTR

-2465 VNDENIQK
+2465 VNDEDIQK

-2493 KEAREKNVA
+2493 EEARKQIVA
-2502 TEATH
+2502 AATTR

-2522 RKDKDLSPDQN
+2522 REKGNISTGQTN
-2533 TIDRR
+2533 IDRR
-2538 LQSFTIPVNVDIFGS
+2538 LQSFTIPANVDIFGS
-2553 FSVNDPYSSTP
+2553 FNVNDLYSSTP
-2564 VDPKTGKETGGKFT
+2564 VDPKTGEKTGEELISLGGK
-2578 SLGDKTL
+2578 TL
-2585 EADGDIKTIL
+2585 KADGEIKTIL
-2595 EDRNKDH
+2595 ENRNKDH

-2630 EKERNVYHVVY
+2630 KTERNVYHVVY

-2671 ELKSIEGENKIA
+2671 ELKSTEGVSNEVA

-2743 KIALPGKGGAIYLY
+2743 KIEKPGKGGAIYLY
-2757 LTESKNGN
+2757 LTASKNGN

-2779 CGKITSTESSQGGA
+2779 CGKYTGTEVSQGGA

-2799 DDASTMTAGYQD
+2799 DDASSMAEDYQD

-2825 EDGAIHVENEVSGTI
+2825 QDGAIHVENEVSGTI

-2847 AIWGNESTGNS
+2847 AIWGNESTITEGDK

-2876 STASTANDGNI
+2876 PTTSTTKDGNI

-2932 GKKKADDTYE
+2932 GSKDKDDKNE
-2942 KGKEGK
+2942 KGK
-2948 YFDWWYKHEDRLDDY
+2948 YLDWWTMHKDRLEDY
-2963 GYPSEYIRSANSSKE
+2963 GYLSEYIRSANSSKE

-2983 GPKDEKGVVTEKPI
+2983 GPKDEKGEVTDKPI

-3051 ASTGTGTGITSKRQ
+3051 SSTGPGTGITGNRQ

-3090 ADKAQ
+3090 GDKAKF
-3095 YIESIELVGGCTG
+3095 IESIELVGGCTG

-3147 VTISGFTFINISN
+3147 VTISGFTFTNTTN
-3160 QEDYGVGINAVN
+3160 QKDYGVGINAVN
-3172 NLTADGN
+3172 NLTADGK

-3201 ENKDANSAL
+3201 QNTDAKSAL
-3210 KLWNVLFADGKG
+3210 KLWNVLFADGYR
-3222 DGIIINNGKS
+3222 DGIIITGDGKP

-3241 NNGTAV
+3241 NKGNAV
-3247 STTSVYN
+3247 STKSVYN
-3254 SVAWKNKDQAKLNFK
+3254 SVAWGNGTQDLNT
-3269 DHYNVI
+3269 DNS
-3275 IDKNVVNGDVLNGPN
+3275 NVVIAADIKNGDVLNGPN
-3290 FVDPEH
+3290 FVDPTNC
-3296 GDYRIRPSLL
+3296 DYRIRPSLL

-3315 YCQAVGLTEAGHEID
+3315 YCQAVGLTEEGHEID

-3345 RLIGSNIDIGAYE
+3345 RLIGDKIDVGAYE

-3435 ETSSE
+3435 ETSSK
-3440 TGTEAIVN
+3440 TGTEAIVSN
-3448 DLLSQR
+3448 LLSQR
-3454 KGIIESSSQ
+3454 RGIIESSSQ
-3463 STINGLTL
+3463 SAINGLTV
-3471 NNTTTGSET
+3471 NNATTGTEN

-3489 VSGNVSLKGNSML
+3489 VSGAVSIQGNSML
-3502 STSIIDGNISGDA
+3502 STSLLDANAKVTGDA
-3515 NGMLYNS
+3515 NGLLYNS

-3531 KSVNVTASG
+3531 KAVNVTASG
-3540 ALSSTTGS
+3540 KLPETSDY
-3548 AANRA
+3548 AANR
-3553 SVNTYNK
+3553 S
-3560 PVNTYNKYVKDEYW
+3560 PVNTDDKYNKYVKDEYW
-3574 KFQLDETSGD
+3574 KYQLDETD
-3584 INANADATATNECI
+3584 KANINQHDANVADNPTKACI
-3598 DKVMHRHDLAG
+3598 DKVMHSHDLAG
-3609 NKRIRDNVDNGCFE
+3609 NKRIRDKVDNGCFE
-3623 TWYLTNDAEANMTDY
+3623 TWYLTSDATANKDDY

-3660 YTETNPFCP
+3660 YKETNPFSP

-3681 GNNSYVNLTNFAV
+3681 GYNSYVNLTYFAV
-3694 ERNLKKGTNF
+3694 ERDLKKGTNF

-3718 FENPETSGVIA
+3718 SENLENSGVIA
-3729 YYYNAATRAKYDY
+3729 YYYNAAIRAMYDY

-3782 YTEKDGR
+3782 YTERDGR

-3855 DKDKGNDND
+3855 GN
-3864 NDNDNDNGIYKA
+3864 YKT
-3876 INTDGIKTGYI
+3876 INTDGETTGYI

-3910 SPARAKTAYQATK
+3910 SEAKATTAKQETRA
-3923 ALNIAITQNDR
+3923 LDIAITQNSKT
-3934 ISRASNG
+3934 SRAGNG
-3941 SPVDDQ
+3941 TPVDDQ

-3959 SDFDLGSDGVKWMT
+3959 SDFDLGSDGVKWMA

-3996 DAEQSI
+3996 EAEQSI
-4002 GISLPETG
+4002 GVSLPETG
-4010 EYTISIPEE
+4010 EYSISIPEE

-4040 LKEGDYRFHASQA
+4040 LKEDDYRFHASQA

-4071 KSDISIQSI
+4071 KSDISIQAI

-4136 MAVRK
+4136 VAVRK